1 MNETRSFNILR
12 RHVGHLAG
20 LALAPIRM
28 KTFLPLLMACA
39 WVLAGCTCCEPA
51 ASGAAASGER
61 VLVWFDQY
69 ADLGSW
75 TIEDDVVM
83 GGRSQGAFSINEA
96 GNAVFSGEVS
106 LENNGGFSSVQR
118 DFDPIDISQHR
129 AVVLGLKGDGKRYQL
144 RIEASPNACHAYAY
158 DFQTSGA
165 WQAIEIPFADMYAIR
180 HGDRLDL
187 PNCPG
192 QTLTRIQ
199 LLIGNRQAESFRLE
213 IDKIWLD

>member
-1 MNETRSFNILR
+1 MNEARSFNIPR
-12 RHVGHLAG
+12 RHVGRLAG
-20 LALAPIRM
+20 RSRALIRM
-28 KTFLPLLMACA
+28 KIFLPLLMACV
-39 WVLAGCTCCEPA
+39 WVLPGCTCCEPA
-51 ASGAAASGER
+51 ASGAADPGER
-61 VLVWFDQY
+61 VLVWFDQN
-69 ADLGSW
+69 ADLDRW
-75 TIEDDVVM
+75 VVEDDVVM
-83 GGRSQGAFSINEA
+83 GGRSKGALSINEA

-118 DFDPIDISQHR
+118 DFDPIDVSRHR

-144 RIEASPNACHAYAY
+144 RIEAGPNARHAYAY

-187 PNCPG
+187 PNYPG
-192 QTLTRIQ
+192 QTLARIQ
-199 LLIGNRQAESFRLE
+199 LLVGNQKAESFRLE